1 MATVITVSTRVH
13 PDELARQARARVEQD
28 GRAVLAAATS
38 NRQAIHLRRVMR
50 RLAAGG
56 DLECL
61 GAETSGSTTY
71 LMVRRRGSEGPITW
85 RGEPKT
91 G

>member
-13 PDELARQARARVEQD
+13 PDDLARQARVGVEQD

-50 RLAAGG
+50 RLAADG
-56 DLECL
+56 DLDCL
-61 GAETSGSTTY
+61 GAETSGSTY
-71 LMVRRRGSEGPITW
+71 LMVRRLGGEGPITW